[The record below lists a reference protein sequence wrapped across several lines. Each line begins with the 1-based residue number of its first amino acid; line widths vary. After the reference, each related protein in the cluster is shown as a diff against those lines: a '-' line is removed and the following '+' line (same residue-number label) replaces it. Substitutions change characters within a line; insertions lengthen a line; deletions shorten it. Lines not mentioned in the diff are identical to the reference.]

1 LNETITNALLD
12 YASSAKGSGTVRKH
26 CNSIPVKKANGEEL
40 IVYEVW
46 GEPRL
51 FGLIADYRLELSTGE
66 TIELVDENTFV
77 IVRTGERLTRVKY
90 TRERG

>member
-1 LNETITNALLD
+1 M
-12 YASSAKGSGTVRKH
+12 RKH

>member
-1 LNETITNALLD
+1 MT
-12 YASSAKGSGTVRKH
+12 KK
-26 CNSIPVKKANGEEL
+26 CNSVPVRKANGEQL
-40 IVYEVW
+40 VVYEVW

-66 TIELVDENTFV
+66 AVELVDENIFV
-77 IVRTGERLTRVKY
+77 IVGTGERLTRVKH